1 MRKIKT
7 LTLFKTIQ
15 RYYCLVIYAFVLCLY
30 GVITFSIYLNSGNDV
45 AYAYEV
51 VMPLT
56 LAASIVA
63 AAVGTYIIYANSEK
77 ISAANSLSKRNTIGC
92 IFLSVIA
99 MALIISAVYTLW
111 IFAAERSLN
120 RHMFNK
126 LVMKASVLDLFF
138 KGSALKSYLSAA
150 LYFTLVSLASLV
162 ISTLIKRFKGIVA
175 VLSVT
180 VFTVAVIKMI
190 SAVNSHT
197 FVDTMTYRRNIA
209 LISVMLIVILF
220 SAAYKRMDINK

>member
-1 MRKIKT
+1 MNT
-7 LTLFKTIQ
+7 LKLFLNVQK
-15 RYYCLVIYAFVLCLY
+15 YCTSLVYAFVICLY
-30 GVITFSIYLNSGNDV
+30 GVITFSIYLNSGSDI
-45 AYAYEV
+45 AYAYEAI
-51 VMPLT
+51 MPLI
-56 LAASIVA
+56 LADTIVA

-77 ISAANSLSKRNTIGC
+77 ISAANCLSKRNTIGC
-92 IFLSVIA
+92 IFLSVIT
-99 MALIISAVYTLW
+99 MSLLISAAYTMW

-120 RHMFNK
+120 SNMFNK
-126 LVMKASVLDLFF
+126 LVMKDSVLDLFF

-180 VFTVAVIKMI
+180 VFTAAAIKMV
-190 SAVNSHT
+190 SAVNSQT
-197 FVDTMTYRRNIA
+197 FEDTMTYRRNLA
-209 LISVMLIVILF
+209 LISVMLVIILF

>member
-1 MRKIKT
+1 M
-7 LTLFKTIQ
+7 
-15 RYYCLVIYAFVLCLY
+15 
-30 GVITFSIYLNSGNDV
+30 
-45 AYAYEV
+45 
-51 VMPLT
+51 
-56 LAASIVA
+56 
-63 AAVGTYIIYANSEK
+63 
-77 ISAANSLSKRNTIGC
+77 
-92 IFLSVIA
+92 
-99 MALIISAVYTLW
+99 ISAVYTLW

-120 RHMFNK
+120 SNMFNK

-180 VFTVAVIKMI
+180 VFTAAVIKMI

-209 LISVMLIVILF
+209 LISVMLVIILF

>member
-1 MRKIKT
+1 MNT
-7 LTLFKTIQ
+7 LKLFLNVQK
-15 RYYCLVIYAFVLCLY
+15 YCTSLVYAFVICLY
-30 GVITFSIYLNSGNDV
+30 GVITFSIYLNSGSDI

-51 VMPLT
+51 IMPLI
-56 LAASIVA
+56 LAVTIVA
-63 AAVGTYIIYANSEK
+63 TAVGTYIIYANSEK
-77 ISAANSLSKRNTIGC
+77 ISAANCLSKRNTIGC
-92 IFLSVIA
+92 IFLSVIT
-99 MALIISAVYTLW
+99 MSLLISAAYTMW

-120 RHMFNK
+120 SNMFNK
-126 LVMKASVLDLFF
+126 LVMKDSVLHLFF

-180 VFTVAVIKMI
+180 VFTAAVIKMI
-190 SAVNSHT
+190 SAVNSQT
-197 FVDTMTYRRNIA
+197 LEDTMTYRRNLA
-209 LISVMLIVILF
+209 LISVMLVVILF

>member
-1 MRKIKT
+1 MNT
-7 LTLFKTIQ
+7 LKLFANVQK
-15 RYYCLVIYAFVLCLY
+15 YYCSVVYAFVICLY
-30 GVITFSIYLNSGNDV
+30 GVITFSIYLNSGSDI

-63 AAVGTYIIYANSEK
+63 TAVGTYIIYANSEK
-77 ISAANSLSKRNTIGC
+77 ISAANCLLKRNTIGC

-99 MALIISAVYTLW
+99 MSLMISAVYTLW

-120 RHMFNK
+120 SNMFNK

-138 KGSALKSYLSAA
+138 KGSDLKSYLSAA

-180 VFTVAVIKMI
+180 VFTAAVIKMI
-190 SAVNSHT
+190 SAVNFHT

-209 LISVMLIVILF
+209 IISVMLVVILF